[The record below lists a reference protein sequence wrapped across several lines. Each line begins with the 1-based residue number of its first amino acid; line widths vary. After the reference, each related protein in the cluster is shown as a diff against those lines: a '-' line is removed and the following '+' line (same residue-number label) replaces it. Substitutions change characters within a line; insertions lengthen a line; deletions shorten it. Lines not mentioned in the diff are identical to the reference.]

1 MADFDIM
8 NPEISRVQKGVE
20 GKVILVYG
28 SNSLGKT
35 KVGASMP
42 KPLVLP
48 FESGLNAISGVPY
61 FPVNSWSDF
70 KKINKK
76 LTNPRTLDKVKE
88 KYQTIV
94 FDEVEASAKY
104 CQEYIVNKHQ
114 ADDIRS
120 GNEGF
125 GLWKEYESEYW
136 REINK
141 LTGAGFTC
149 YFIAHVQTIDDGK
162 AYPKG
167 DKRALAPVVDLAD
180 ITIYLQSQGVDE
192 EGKVIKS
199 KAWFAET
206 PEFFARSRF
215 DYMDTS
221 LSPFT
226 AEGLQKVIKE
236 GIEREEEASGIKG
249 ITFEEKKVIND
260 TSLDYD
266 ELMEGIKQEYLR
278 LDKENKLDQYVEVVE
293 EHLGKDAVVS
303 EATKKQAPILDVILS
318 DLQDIE

>member
-1 MADFDIM
+1 MEFDIM
-8 NPEISRVQKGVE
+8 NPHVSRVEKGVE
-20 GKVILVYG
+20 GKVVLVYG

-35 KVGASMP
+35 KVGTQMP

-48 FESGLNAISGVPY
+48 FEAGLNALSGVAY

-76 LTNPRTLDKVKE
+76 LTNPKTLDKVKE

-104 CQEYIVNKHQ
+104 CQEYITNKYQ
-114 ADDIRS
+114 ADSIRS

-125 GLWKEYESEYW
+125 GLWKEYETEYW
-136 REINK
+136 TEINR

-149 YFIAHVQTIDDGK
+149 YFIAHVQTLENGK

-167 DKRALAPVVDLAD
+167 DKRALAPIVDLAD

-192 EGKVIKS
+192 DGKVIKS

-206 PEFFARSRF
+206 DEFFARSRF

-221 LSPFT
+221 LEEYT
-226 AEGLQKVIKE
+226 AEGLQRVIRE
-236 GIEREEEASGIKG
+236 GIEREEEASGIEG
-249 ITFEEKKVIND
+249 ITFEEKKQKTD

-266 ELMEGIKQEYLR
+266 ELMQGIKEQYQR
-278 LDKENKLDQYVEVVE
+278 LDKAKKLGQYQEVVE
-293 EHLGKDAVVS
+293 EHLGQDAVVS

-318 DLQDIE
+318 DLKDIE